1 MAWESSFSTYF
12 WFKRKNGLV
21 NTLYNLKI
29 IPLKNLS
36 LLGSTGSIGIQT
48 LEVVRNN
55 PDLFNIQVL
64 TAHNNAELLIQQS
77 IEFKP
82 KKVVIVNEKKLHTV
96 VDALKNLDIEVLW
109 GEVAL
114 AEVSKYEEVDLVV
127 VALVGFSGLYP
138 TINAI
143 KAKKNIALANK
154 ETLVVA
160 GELVTQLASANHIH
174 IYPIDSEHSALF
186 QCLMGESHSAIEK
199 VILTASGGPFRGKK
213 RDDLVN
219 VTKEMALKHP
229 NWVMGTK
236 VTVDSASLMNK
247 GLEVIE
253 AKWLFHLSLKQIEV
267 IIHHQSIIHSLVQF
281 TDGSIKAQMGVPDM
295 KLPILFALT
304 YPNRVKSNFPRFHF
318 QNYPSLTFENPD
330 YKTFKNLSFA
340 FQSLEKGGN
349 YPCILNAANEI
360 AVEEFLKG
368 TIRFLDIF
376 DVVEESL
383 NRGKYI
389 SHPTYEEYV
398 FTNTEARSQAKKIH
412 N

>member
-1 MAWESSFSTYF
+1 M
-12 WFKRKNGLV
+12 KN
-21 NTLYNLKI
+21 I
-29 IPLKNLS
+29 SI
-36 LLGSTGSIGIQT
+36 LGSTGSIGIQT

-55 PDLFNIQVL
+55 PHLFNVQVL
-64 TAHNNAELLIQQS
+64 TAYSNATLLIQQS
-77 IEFKP
+77 REFKP
-82 KKVVIVNEKKLHTV
+82 KKVVIVNKHAFQTV
-96 VDALKNLDIEVLW
+96 FDVLKNLDIEVLC
-109 GEVAL
+109 GETSL
-114 AEVSKYEEVDLVV
+114 AEVAQYQEVDLVV
-127 VALVGFSGLYP
+127 IGLVGFSGLAP

-160 GELVTQLASANHIH
+160 GELITQLASINNIN

-186 QCLMGESHSAIEK
+186 QCLMGESHNAIEK

-213 RDDLVN
+213 REYLAN
-219 VTKEMALKHP
+219 VTREMALKHP
-229 NWVMGTK
+229 NWVMGAKITI
-236 VTVDSASLMNK
+236 DSASLMNK

-253 AKWLFHLSLKQIEV
+253 AKWLFQLSAKQIEV

-281 TDGSIKAQMGVPDM
+281 TDGSIKAQMGIPDM

-304 YPNRVKSNFPRFHF
+304 YPNRVQTNFPRFHF
-318 QNYPSLTFENPD
+318 QNYPSLTFESPD
-330 YKTFKNLSFA
+330 YETFKNLSFA

-383 NRGKYI
+383 HRGKYI
-389 SHPTYEEYV
+389 SHPIYEEYV
-398 FTNTEARSQAKKIH
+398 LTDAETRTQARDYIKKK
-412 N
+412 